1 MQNNRLHF
9 SQKHPLLFGF
19 FLIFTAVA
27 LLVGAMAFFHLFQPD
42 FGGWFGRDRIGVV
55 HVRGTIMDSRR
66 VNDWIGKLRRDD
78 SVKGV
83 LIRINSPGGSVAP
96 SQEIFQA
103 VRDLAAIKPVSVSM
117 GSVAASGGYYVACAG
132 NPVWANSG
140 TLTGSIG
147 VKLQLTSF
155 KDLADKL
162 GIREQTVTS
171 GPLKNAG
178 SPLTPLT
185 EEQKA
190 YFQDLVNDLHDQF
203 VSDVARAR
211 KMDKD
216 TVRTL
221 ADGRALSGRQAF
233 AVGLVD
239 RIGTREQA
247 LAELRDRLELDGDVE
262 LIEGPEIKKSFL
274 SRVLG
279 ITGLS
284 PENEAGFGPQWTLRY
299 EH

>member
-27 LLVGAMAFFHLFQPD
+27 LLVGAMAFFHVFQAD
-42 FGGWFGRDRIGVV
+42 FGAWFGRDRIGVV
-55 HVRGTIMDSRR
+55 HIRGAISDSRR
-66 VNDWIGKLRRDD
+66 VNDWIGALRRDG

-83 LIRINSPGGSVAP
+83 LVRINSPGGSVAP

-103 VRDLAAIKPVSVSM
+103 VRDLAEVKPVSVSM

-178 SPLTPLT
+178 SPLAPLT
-185 EEQKA
+185 EEQKV

-203 VSDVARAR
+203 VSDVAEAR
-211 KMDKD
+211 NMDKD
-216 TVRTL
+216 AVREL
-221 ADGRALSGRQAF
+221 ADGRAMSGRQAF
-233 AVGLVD
+233 AAGLVD

-247 LAELRDRLELDGDVE
+247 LAELKERLQLEGDVE
-262 LIEGPEIKKSFL
+262 LVEGPEIKKSLL

-279 ITGLS
+279 LSGLEPGS
-284 PENEAGFGPQWTLRY
+284 EVGLGPQWTLRY
-299 EH
+299 EQ

>member
-27 LLVGAMAFFHLFQPD
+27 LLVGAMAFFHFFRPD
-42 FGGWFGRDRIGVV
+42 FGPWFGTSRIGMV
-55 HVRGTIMDSRR
+55 HIRGTITESRR
-66 VNDWIGKLRRDD
+66 VNDWIGRLRRDD

-83 LIRINSPGGSVAP
+83 LVRINSPGGSVAP
-96 SQEIFQA
+96 SQEVFQA
-103 VRDLAAIKPVSVSM
+103 VQDLAAVKPVSVSM
-117 GSVAASGGYYVACAG
+117 GAVAASGGYYVACAG
-132 NPVWANSG
+132 SPIWANPG

-162 GIREQTVTS
+162 GIREQSVTS

-178 SPLTPLT
+178 SPLAPLT
-185 EEQKA
+185 SEQQT

-203 VSDVARAR
+203 VSDVAEAR
-211 KMDKD
+211 GLDREAVLD
-216 TVRTL
+216 L
-221 ADGRALSGRQAF
+221 ADGRAMSGRQAQQ
-233 AVGLVD
+233 VGLVD
-239 RIGTREQA
+239 RIGSREQA
-247 LAELRDRLELDGDVE
+247 LMELKDRLGLDGDVE
-262 LIEGPEIKKSFL
+262 LVEGPELKKSLL

-279 ITGLS
+279 M
-284 PENEAGFGPQWTLRY
+284 AGVLPGSDIRLGPQWTLRY
-299 EH
+299 EQ